1 MTDAVQVLVPMVVIA
16 LIAGGSLI
24 GWVTL
29 FRHAAKTEGKESP
42 GPDPSHVGS
51 H

>member
-1 MTDAVQVLVPMVVIA
+1 MTDGVQVLVPLVVTA

-29 FRHAAKTEGKESP
+29 FRHAAKTEPKAGH
-42 GPDPSHVGS
+42 GPDPTHSGS

>member
-1 MTDAVQVLVPMVVIA
+1 MQVLVPMAVTV
-16 LIAGGSLI
+16 LVAGGSLI

-42 GPDPSHVGS
+42 GPDPSHSGS